1 MTTTEFSNEFDI
13 LYESIASNGAPP
25 LDDYEKSVLLTQ
37 AQEILVK
44 DSYSY
49 KFNVAKEAV
58 DATEKRRRDLSELYM
73 QGVSSNPIVDIDQSI
88 SKNAVFFDIDDNV
101 LFILNE
107 RIKVPDT
114 SDCYPD
120 GYRFVD
126 VVPVTHD
133 DYNYLISNPFKKPS
147 ESLAWRLEHS
157 KLSTNRV
164 VEIVHASTV
173 NPEEYYYRYIK
184 KPKPII
190 VSGLSG
196 TSVDGISAQTECEL
210 SEGFHREILH
220 IAVELALE
228 TTGNPRFGTK
238 LQYNSSKTIN

>member
-25 LDDYEKSVLLTQ
+25 IDDYEKSVLLTQ

-73 QGVSSNPIVDIDQSI
+73 QSVSTNPTINPAQSI
-88 SKNAVFFDIDDNV
+88 SINARFFDIEDNV
-101 LFILNE
+101 LFILQE
-107 RIKVPDT
+107 RVKVS
-114 SDCYPD
+114 SDQTCYD
-120 GYRFVD
+120 QGYIP

-173 NPEEYYYRYIK
+173 NPQEYYYRYIK

-190 VSGLSG
+190 VSGLTG

-228 TTGNPRFGTK
+228 STGNPRFGTK